1 MCNCKSGKTVISIC
15 SVHNTDATLYLL
27 IMPPVT
33 TQEETTSDE
42 DKENISREDNEDN
55 DDIIL
60 DNDTNTDDETLLCLH
75 LHHTTHTLHQC
86 KYRIIMTGFAFLL
99 Q

>member
-1 MCNCKSGKTVISIC
+1 MCNCKCGKTAISIC

-33 TQEETTSDE
+33 TQEETTGVE

-55 DDIIL
+55 DDII
-60 DNDTNTDDETLLCLH
+60 
-75 LHHTTHTLHQC
+75 
-86 KYRIIMTGFAFLL
+86 
-99 Q
+99 